1 MESQTYT
8 LVLTEDERKM
18 LIFCMGSIVPSI
30 RHETIRLLPPEQ
42 FNHLAMRLMDA
53 RPDVSFLI
61 AEANGIQNASGTDR
75 ARAILS
81 PPAQS
86 PAAPVSTSIQ
96 ACDRWA
102 RDRKGVELAH
112 PEGCIAQ
119 EVRIWKVETKT
130 TRKGNRPSSYLQV
143 TWESPTGIGH
153 VDGNCFDVVLAAWVV
168 KAQGTKTTLYTLRR
182 GNYLNVVG
190 VRA

>member
-1 MESQTYT
+1 MNEAIYT
-8 LVLTEDERKM
+8 LILTEDERKM

-53 RPDVSFLI
+53 RPDPKAI
-61 AEANGIQNASGTDR
+61 TATSGTDR

-81 PPAQS
+81 PSAQS

-119 EVRIWKVETKT
+119 EVRIWKVETKA

-153 VDGNCFDVVLAAWVV
+153 VDGNCFDAVLAAWVV